1 MPVQAVGRQRLA
13 QEYYTGVASGT
24 IFSRRSGK
32 PAVVPVPSDSIQ
44 PHMADGMPVGGG
56 LIHQQHT
63 ATTLRGHPGSGNVFN
78 HSYRRPVFATDYV
91 GGQLSTGAGG
101 TIPPRANAHIIKPR
115 VYGGALVSKM
125 KPSVAED
132 ILGATGSRSRLGTLL
147 EAGGRGG
154 TPAGG

>member
-13 QEYYTGVASGT
+13 QEYYVGHASST
-24 IFSRRSGK
+24 IFSRRNGK
-32 PAVVPVPSDSIQ
+32 PAIVAVPSDSIQ
-44 PHMADGMPVGGG
+44 PHMGDGTPVGGD
-56 LIHQQHT
+56 LVAQKHT
-63 ATTLRGHPGSGNVFN
+63 ATTLRGHPASGNVLD

-91 GGQLSTGAGG
+91 GGQLGIGAGG

-115 VYGGALVSKM
+115 VYGGSLAGKM
-125 KPSVAED
+125 RPSVAED

-147 EAGGRGG
+147 EAGGQSG